1 MQSHPF
7 IVTIAPKPAQE
18 LSLRDVIVNAI
29 GVTGALTLIALV
41 LGAIVALFL
50 IRWHRRHPPE
60 IDHLPSV
67 SPFSQRPDAHPTSRA
82 Q

>member
-1 MQSHPF
+1 VQSQPF
-7 IVTIAPKPAQE
+7 IVTIVPKPAQE
-18 LSLRDVIVNAI
+18 VSLRDVIVNAI

-41 LGAIVALFL
+41 LGAIVALVL
-50 IRWHRRHPPE
+50 IRWHKRHPPE

-67 SPFSQRPDAHPTSRA
+67 SPFSQRPDAPPTSQA